1 VNTRATAAV
10 TAIMLAGLSGPSVA
24 IATGDA
30 PDGSRLDDTAAL
42 VTNDAQADA
51 ATSQVVAT
59 NSDD

>member
-1 VNTRATAAV
+1 V

-24 IATGDA
+24 TAAADT
-30 PDGSRLDDTAAL
+30 PDGSRLDDTPAL
-42 VTNDAQADA
+42 VANDAQADA